1 MRYVNYMPALTRD
14 PDFALAADRRQLAA
28 DLRGVCMRISRRTR
42 FAKEA
47 LLPPHQTSV
56 LGKLSDRVLTPREL
70 AEIECVSAPSMTRT
84 VGCLVDKG
92 LVRRE
97 ADPSDGRQVRLFITD
112 HGRSTLARIRA
123 QRDEWMLARLKT
135 LTEQECA
142 VLEQAQEILDRVV
155 SA

>member
-1 MRYVNYMPALTRD
+1 MRV
-14 PDFALAADRRQLAA
+14 
-28 DLRGVCMRISRRTR
+28 SRRTR
-42 FAKEA
+42 FAKDA

-56 LGKLSDRVLTPREL
+56 LAKLDGRVLTPREL
-70 AEIECVSAPSMTRT
+70 ADIECVSAPSMTRT

-97 ADPSDGRQVRLFITD
+97 ADPSDGRQVRLFITAD
-112 HGRSTLARIRA
+112 GRRTVAKVRA
-123 QRDEWMLARLKT
+123 QRDEWMLARLAT

-142 VLEQAQEILDRVV
+142 VLQQAEEILGRVV